1 MRRRFT
7 VNEALDHIFAAN
19 EAEDT
24 QVFPDGDDQTSENE
38 HDVEYQLEETDTT
51 DQSEEE
57 VTGAEAAPAESFQSK
72 RGNIRW
78 STVPPDVHGR
88 TAAANIIKM
97 TPGVTRASLAG
108 VASQVWLIK
117 SLIYRASKGA
127 GIWREASARL
137 LHQPVTDPGDPRFLF
152 HVLSKRE
159 SDTELNRSRR
169 ESPYHS
175 CLQPC
180 CSENASRKRPNSCPP
195 ACPPFGIVH
204 SNKDAQARGPNQREE
219 TSTAP
224 QLTVSAYLRHC
235 GRTNPSNRFYT
246 TRQ

>member
-24 QVFPDGDDQTSENE
+24 QDFSDGDEQAFENE

-57 VTGAEAAPAESFQSK
+57 VTGAEAAPAESLQSK

-97 TPGVTRASLAG
+97 TPGVTRFAVTRLLVPSLAANNP
-108 VASQVWLIK
+108 V
-117 SLIYRASKGA
+117 SL
-127 GIWREASARL
+127 
-137 LHQPVTDPGDPRFLF
+137 TDPGKAEKTYSRVEPFTWE
-152 HVLSKRE
+152 SKITRGNLGLG
-159 SDTELNRSRR
+159 TW
-169 ESPYHS
+169 
-175 CLQPC
+175 
-180 CSENASRKRPNSCPP
+180 A
-195 ACPPFGIVH
+195 F
-204 SNKDAQARGPNQREE
+204 SNLG
-219 TSTAP
+219 
-224 QLTVSAYLRHC
+224 L
-235 GRTNPSNRFYT
+235 
-246 TRQ
+246 

>member
-24 QVFPDGDDQTSENE
+24 QDFSDGDEQASENE

-97 TPGVTRASLAG
+97 TPGVTRFA
-108 VASQVWLIK
+108 
-117 SLIYRASKGA
+117 
-127 GIWREASARL
+127 
-137 LHQPVTDPGDPRFLF
+137 VTRVFLF
-152 HVLSKRE
+152 NKFGKRTKVEHSKR
-159 SDTELNRSRR
+159 R
-169 ESPYHS
+169 EIFAVNP
-175 CLQPC
+175 
-180 CSENASRKRPNSCPP
+180 R
-195 ACPPFGIVH
+195 V
-204 SNKDAQARGPNQREE
+204 
-219 TSTAP
+219 
-224 QLTVSAYLRHC
+224 LTFIADLADHEW
-235 GRTNPSNRFYT
+235 T
-246 TRQ
+246 